1 MKIVLQEDVENLG
14 KKGDIKEVS
23 DGYARNYLMPRK
35 LVEVATPHAIN
46 MAEKLKKQRA
56 QEEQK
61 KIKNL
66 EKMADGIK
74 GIKIELSEKVK
85 EDGILFGSV
94 KAEKILKALNNQVKA
109 EFSKDMIQLDGPI
122 KKIGE
127 YPIKIRISKEIETEI
142 KLIVK
147 EEK

>member
-74 GIKIELSEKVK
+74 GIKIELREKVK
-85 EDGILFGSV
+85 EDGIIFGSV

-142 KLIVK
+142 KLIIK